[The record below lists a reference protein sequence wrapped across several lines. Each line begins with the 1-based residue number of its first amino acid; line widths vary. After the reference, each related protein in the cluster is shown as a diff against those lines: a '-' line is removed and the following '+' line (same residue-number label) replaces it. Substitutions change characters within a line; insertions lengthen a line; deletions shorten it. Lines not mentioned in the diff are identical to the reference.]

1 MMTSRIGTN
10 DRGRRPGGASLAGRA
25 RGPLAGRGFTLIEL
39 LVVMSII
46 GVLVSLLLPAV
57 NHTVIAVRA
66 AACAHRI
73 AGISGGL
80 ENFKSDWG
88 TYPPSDP
95 NAPDKIVGTDD
106 TTNGTGGMQYGYQIM
121 ALALIGPTAKGWGA
135 ALGTGN
141 NAQTPFGGSAPGR
154 TYGPYYQM
162 EAGGARSGIA
172 DAFPSPRRAILY
184 FRFDPRNP
192 VGQEFNH
199 NDNPTTSSQGCP
211 EEGFISKAHFDLSAK
226 YETPDSRQKWQ
237 RDDYLLM
244 SPGADRLYGYVR
256 EGDPPMAATDK
267 RYINDGTAT
276 CDDIT
281 NF

>member
-1 MMTSRIGTN
+1 MTSQIGTN
-10 DRGRRPGGASLAGRA
+10 DRALRPRAGG
-25 RGPLAGRGFTLIEL
+25 GFTLIEL

-46 GVLVSLLLPAV
+46 AVLVGLLLPAV

-73 AGISGGL
+73 AGVSGGL
-80 ENFKSDWG
+80 ENFKQDWG

-95 NAPDKIVGTDD
+95 QASDKIVGSDD
-106 TTNGTGGMQYGYQIM
+106 TVGDGSGVMRYGYQIM

-141 NAQTPFGGSAPGR
+141 DAKTPFGGSAPGR
-154 TYGPYYQM
+154 AYGPYYQM
-162 EAGGARSGIA
+162 ESGGSRAGIA
-172 DAFPSPRRAILY
+172 DAFPSPRRPILY
-184 FRFDPRNP
+184 FRFDPGNL
-192 VGQEFNH
+192 VGQELDYQ
-199 NDNPTTSSQGCP
+199 DNPSTSL
-211 EEGFISKAHFDLSAK
+211 EEGFTSKAHFDLSAK

-237 RDDYLLM
+237 RDDYLLICA
-244 SPGADRLYGYVR
+244 GADRLFGYVR
-256 EGDPPMAATDK
+256 EGDPPMAATDI
-267 RYINDGTAT
+267 RYVRDGTAT